1 MPSPPPPPNW
11 TPTDP
16 PNPVSQDERT
26 FAMLLHLSPLLGYL
40 IPIPA
45 ANIVC
50 PLVMW
55 LIKKDESAFIDAQGK
70 EALNFQITITLALL
84 VSAVLIM
91 ILIGIFLIPVVLV
104 LQIVYCVLAA
114 MAAQNGQ
121 PYRFPVTI
129 RFF

>member
-1 MPSPPPPPNW
+1 MTSTPPPPFGI
-11 TPTDP
+11 P
-16 PNPVSQDERT
+16 PEPPKPVSQDEST

-55 LIKKDESAFIDAQGK
+55 LIKKDESPFIDEQGK
-70 EALNFQITITLALL
+70 ESLNFQITITLALL
-84 VSAVLIM
+84 VSAVLIV
-91 ILIGIFLIPVVLV
+91 ILIGVVLIPVVLV
-104 LQIVYCVLAA
+104 IQILYCVLAA
-114 MAAQNGQ
+114 MAAKEGQ
-121 PYRFPVTI
+121 PYRYPLTI